1 MPSFI
6 KALNSQVG
14 RKIMTGITGIGLMLF
29 LIGHLAGNLTIF
41 GESDAFNIYTYTLES
56 LGPLLYVI
64 EAGLVFFFLYHAILG
79 ISIWRQRKKAR
90 PEGYTKYQT
99 KGGPSHQS
107 LASKSMIWTG
117 IIILVF
123 LVFHIMHFKYGL
135 FSPDDGTTILESAGG
150 VEARDL
156 RALVIA
162 EFQKPLIS
170 FGYIAVLALVILH
183 LSHGA
188 WSAFTSLGM
197 KHGET
202 SKKVQIGA
210 YIFAIVLMLGFIFI
224 PLYIFLTGGQG
235 GLISY

>member
-1 MPSFI
+1 MPSLI

-14 RKIMTGITGIGLMLF
+14 RKFMTGITGIGLMLF

-41 GESDAFNIYTYTLES
+41 GESQAFNVYTHTLES

-79 ISIWRQRKKAR
+79 ISIWRQKKKAR
-90 PEGYTKYQT
+90 PEGYNTYQT
-99 KGGPSHQS
+99 KGGPSHQT
-107 LASKSMIWTG
+107 LASRSMIISGTV
-117 IIILVF
+117 LLLF

-135 FSPDDGTTILESAGG
+135 FSPDEGTVILESAGG

-162 EFQKPLIS
+162 EFQNPLVA
-170 FGYIAVLALVILH
+170 FGYIAVMALAILH
-183 LSHGA
+183 LAHGA

-224 PLYIFLTGGQG
+224 PLYIFLTGGEG
-235 GLISY
+235 SLIAY

>member
-1 MPSFI
+1 MPSLI

-14 RKIMTGITGIGLMLF
+14 RKFMTGITGIGLMLF

-41 GESDAFNIYTYTLES
+41 GESQAFNVYTHTLES

-79 ISIWRQRKKAR
+79 ISIWRQKKKAR
-90 PEGYTKYQT
+90 PEGYDTYQT

-107 LASKSMIWTG
+107 LASRSMIISGTVL
-117 IIILVF
+117 LVF

-135 FSPDDGTTILESAGG
+135 FSPDEGTVILESAGG

-162 EFQKPLIS
+162 EFQNPLIA
-170 FGYIAVLALVILH
+170 FGYIAVMALAILH
-183 LSHGA
+183 LAHGA

-202 SKKVQIGA
+202 SKKVQLGA

-224 PLYIFLTGGQG
+224 PLYIFLTGGEG
-235 GLISY
+235 SLIAY

>member
-1 MPSFI
+1 MPSLI

-41 GESDAFNIYTYTLES
+41 GESQAFNVYTYTLES

-64 EAGLVFFFLYHAILG
+64 EAGLAFFFLYHAILG
-79 ISIWRQRKKAR
+79 ISIWLQRRKAR
-90 PEGYTKYQT
+90 PEGYDKYQT

-107 LASKSMIWTG
+107 LASRSMIWTG

-123 LVFHIMHFKYGL
+123 LVFHIWHFKFG
-135 FSPDDGTTILESAGG
+135 PTETVALESVGATD
-150 VEARDL
+150 ARDL

-162 EFQKPLIS
+162 EFQKPLVA

-197 KHGET
+197 KHGDT

-224 PLYIFLTGGQG
+224 PLYIFLTGGEG
-235 GLISY
+235 SLITY